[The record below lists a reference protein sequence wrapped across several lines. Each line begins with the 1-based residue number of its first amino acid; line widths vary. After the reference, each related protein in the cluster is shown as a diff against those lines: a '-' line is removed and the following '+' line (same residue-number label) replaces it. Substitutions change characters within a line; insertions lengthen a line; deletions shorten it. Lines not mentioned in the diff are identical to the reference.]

1 MSQNNKLA
9 DAPGVETPALRN
21 LKPVVSPP
29 DLPNGPDPLKAWIL
43 FIKLFPMPLPLPSA
57 AWFEIHPSQ
66 LLLDSPQ
73 HWTVMHGEISV
84 ISANST
90 NIITNS
96 KSPMYGKAVD
106 DLCSKQKIEIW
117 LPTCPNHLWSTNS
130 KSKFKAHWAATWHY
144 RSWPVPSAFA
154 AVPSSG
160 STANRKRS
168 LAIGNHPT
176 GCGHRPSTLE
186 DAWGDLND
194 FNPAAGKSSSK
205 TCNALVS
212 LISIKRSCTSS
223 TVHDRTPFTSTQHA
237 NNCLKLP

>member
-1 MSQNNKLA
+1 MTNRSPNRVDDKKKLLFLMSQNNKLA

-90 NIITNS
+90 NI
-96 KSPMYGKAVD
+96 
-106 DLCSKQKIEIW
+106 
-117 LPTCPNHLWSTNS
+117 NHQLQ
-130 KSKFKAHWAATWHY
+130 
-144 RSWPVPSAFA
+144 VPD
-154 AVPSSG
+154 V
-160 STANRKRS
+160 R
-168 LAIGNHPT
+168 
-176 GCGHRPSTLE
+176 
-186 DAWGDLND
+186 
-194 FNPAAGKSSSK
+194 KSSWWFMFKTENRDLAPNMSQPPLINQFQVQIQGTLSCNLALQELARAKRFRRRSK
-205 TCNALVS
+205 
-212 LISIKRSCTSS
+212 
-223 TVHDRTPFTSTQHA
+223 
-237 NNCLKLP
+237 